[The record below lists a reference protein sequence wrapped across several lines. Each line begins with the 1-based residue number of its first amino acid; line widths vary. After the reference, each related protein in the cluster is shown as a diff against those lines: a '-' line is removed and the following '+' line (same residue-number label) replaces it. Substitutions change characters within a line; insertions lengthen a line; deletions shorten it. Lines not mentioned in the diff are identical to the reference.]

1 MLHWPDPHSRPA
13 LVRQGQCHRQQR
25 QAHAEV
31 EASRAAIPVP
41 GRDQGREPAST
52 SSEAKERQRVGPA
65 QQENQAPVWW
75 LEHEDQA
82 GPTCDIAGRPRAA
95 RDVLAR
101 GTRAGTGTRQRAGT
115 ARQTEAGRR
124 GDRGRVGGRGQ
135 YVQQTHARR
144 HACSE
149 DA

>member
-1 MLHWPDPHSRPA
+1 MLHCPTLTRAPRSFARDNATANNAKPTLKLKLPVQPSPFQGETKVANRHPPA
-13 LVRQGQCHRQQR
+13 QKRKS
-25 QAHAEV
+25 ANESA
-31 EASRAAIPVP
+31 
-41 GRDQGREPAST
+41 
-52 SSEAKERQRVGPA
+52 PA

-149 DA
+149 DS